1 MICDATTYEHP
12 RQIQLHIAIVE
23 TMQRSLSVEPQVA
36 ISRQLARQL
45 HPRGIMVPQR
55 VTVDFE
61 FTESPGSA
69 LSDRTYRTR
78 VGEVFQLNAAN
89 ARQFSQ
95 RSRKVTLK
103 AVNVPP
109 NAIGM
114 YTTHIQT
121 YGRHTLAPGE
131 SGLTQPEI
139 IWPLI
144 DLQSGERIE
153 FTYAFGTNPGIRFE
167 RKRPKNAAG

>member
-1 MICDATTYEHP
+1 
-12 RQIQLHIAIVE
+12 
-23 TMQRSLSVEPQVA
+23 
-36 ISRQLARQL
+36 
-45 HPRGIMVPQR
+45 MVPQR

-61 FTESPGSA
+61 FTESPEFA
-69 LSDRTYRTR
+69 LSDGTYRTR
-78 VGEVFQLNAAN
+78 VGQAFQLSLAN

-95 RSRKVTLK
+95 RSRKLTIK

-139 IWPLI
+139 VWPLI
-144 DLQSGERIE
+144 NFETGERIE
-153 FTYAFGTNPGIRFE
+153 FTYDVGTNPGIRFE
-167 RKRPKNAAG
+167 RKTRKKIAGLT